1 MSTHFKTPV
10 TASLVEQL
18 ATLVAFN
25 TENPPGQEAEAASW
39 VAGQMQSMGC
49 DAGTVE
55 VALGRI
61 NAIGSFQ
68 NGPGPVFA
76 FNTHFD
82 VVPAGTGWSSDP
94 FRLRASEDGKLF
106 GRGACDAKG
115 PLISMLEAMDQLIAA
130 ADHWSGTLIGAFVAD
145 EEVASMGARHYAK
158 TAPAIEY
165 CMVGEPTSCTAV
177 IAHKGSMRPIVHL
190 KGKTAHSGT
199 PDEGNNAIL
208 KAGPL
213 FAAIASEHERIASRH
228 HHLVGS
234 PSLTVTRIAG
244 GHADN
249 VVPDHCEVLLDRRLI
264 PGEDEDAVKAEI
276 NELVAGAGA
285 AAGIEA
291 AVVDYKPTTG
301 GATETRSDSPVVLA
315 AQRACLK
322 HHGHETALSGF
333 QGGCDLVHLR
343 GAGAE
348 GVVLGPGSLEVA
360 HKPDEFVPAD
370 ELVLA
375 AKIYRDTAFEILST
389 P

>member
-1 MSTHFKTPV
+1 MSGQFETPH
-10 TASLVEQL
+10 AGDLAEQL
-18 ATLVAFN
+18 ADLVAFD
-25 TENPPGQEAEAASW
+25 TENPPGMEAQAAAW
-39 VAGQMQSMGC
+39 VAGQMRSLGC

-55 VALGRI
+55 VAPDRI

-68 NGPGPVFA
+68 NGPGPVLA
-76 FNTHFD
+76 FNTHLD
-82 VVPAGTGWSSDP
+82 VVPAGSGWSSDP
-94 FRLRASEDGKLF
+94 FRLRASGGKLF

-115 PLISMLEAMDQLIAA
+115 PLISMLEAVRQLINR
-130 ADHWSGTLIGAFVAD
+130 ADQWSGTLIGAFVAD
-145 EEVASMGARHYAK
+145 EEVASLGARHYAS
-158 TAPAIEY
+158 TAPKIDF
-165 CMVGEPTSCTAV
+165 CMVGEPTSCTTV
-177 IAHKGSMRPIVHL
+177 TAHKGSMRPVVHL

-199 PDEGNNAIL
+199 PDEGTNAIL

-213 FAAIASEHERIASRH
+213 FEEIAREHARIRSRH
-228 HHLVGS
+228 HALVGN

-249 VVPDHCEVLLDRRLI
+249 VVPDHCEILLDRRLI

-276 NELVAGAGA
+276 NDLVARA
-285 AAGIEA
+285 AVSAEIEA

-301 GATETRSDSPVVLA
+301 GATETRSDSPIVLA

-322 HHGHETALSGF
+322 HHGRETALSGF

-343 GAGAE
+343 SAGAE
-348 GVVLGPGSLEVA
+348 GVVLGPGSLDVA
-360 HKPDEFVPAD
+360 HKPDEFVPKA

-375 AKIYRDTAFEILST
+375 AQIYRDTAFELLSS